1 MSELQHAGADHEI
14 PADLCEIDRDLVEAA
29 GSILGPFLPFHIFL
43 TILQFIGSI
52 KMIYMG
58 QSTEPIFFDWMYLM
72 ILERIVYYIKYY
84 TYFVC
89 ILFADL

>member
-1 MSELQHAGADHEI
+1 MLLDEHSGRDICHTAGSAAVPELQHAGADHEI

-58 QSTEPIFFDWMYLM
+58 QSTEPIFFD
-72 ILERIVYYIKYY
+72 
-84 TYFVC
+84 
-89 ILFADL
+89 